1 MGDHLLPYPLTPKT
15 VHLCVDMQR
24 LFSEDGPWPT
34 PWMAR
39 VLPVIAQIVQGHPE
53 RTVFSRFITP
63 VDAREMP
70 GMWQRYYTR
79 WRIATQACVNPGLL
93 ELMPELRRY
102 SPPATVIDKTRY
114 SAFSGSALW
123 RHLQDRDADGL
134 IITGSETDVCVLAT
148 VLSAVDLGY
157 RVILVRDALCSSSDE
172 GHDALMKM
180 YHSRFSEQIET
191 ADAETVLSNWR

>member
-1 MGDHLLPYPLTPKT
+1 MADHLLPYPLTPKT

-24 LFSEDGPWPT
+24 LFSENGPWPT

-39 VLPVIAQIVQGHPE
+39 VLPVIAQIVQAHPE

-102 SPPATVIDKTRY
+102 SPPATAWLSCCRLAAPARLPSQARDRPHRTDRLIRCADRRRRAGASPFWPSDR
-114 SAFSGSALW
+114 SA
-123 RHLQDRDADGL
+123 
-134 IITGSETDVCVLAT
+134 
-148 VLSAVDLGY
+148 
-157 RVILVRDALCSSSDE
+157 CSS
-172 GHDALMKM
+172 GQPA
-180 YHSRFSEQIET
+180 SRPWHHTSIGVPGASLARTSATRAGKFF
-191 ADAETVLSNWR
+191 

>member
-1 MGDHLLPYPLTPKT
+1 MISLCKLELIASTLAAVPERKEHSVNPPRNGRAMADHLLPYPLTPKT

-39 VLPVIAQIVQGHPE
+39 VLPVIEQIVQAHPE

-70 GMWQRYYTR
+70 GMWQRYYAR
-79 WRIATQACVNPGLL
+79 WRIATQSCVNPDLL

-102 SPPATVIDKTRY
+102 SPPATVIDKTSY
-114 SAFSGSALW
+114 SAFFRLGLMAAFA
-123 RHLQDRDADGL
+123 RQGRRRAHLNG
-134 IITGSETDVCVLAT
+134 
-148 VLSAVDLGY
+148 
-157 RVILVRDALCSSSDE
+157 VR
-172 GHDALMKM
+172 
-180 YHSRFSEQIET
+180 
-191 ADAETVLSNWR
+191 N